1 MKITRSISLAPYP
14 PRVRRVSRYELQKLF
29 PNYRSNRVSSQ
40 ESFNINLQSSQHQHQ
55 LVQVAPHQQRVV
67 VAAQV
72 PHLQPVQRVL
82 QRLRQPRLQQKQLQ
96 HQVQVVHHR
105 RVQVCS

>member
-1 MKITRSISLAPYP
+1 
-14 PRVRRVSRYELQKLF
+14 
-29 PNYRSNRVSSQ
+29 
-40 ESFNINLQSSQHQHQ
+40 HQHQ

-82 QRLRQPRLQQKQLQ
+82 QRLRQPRLQQK
-96 HQVQVVHHR
+96 VI
-105 RVQVCS
+105 S